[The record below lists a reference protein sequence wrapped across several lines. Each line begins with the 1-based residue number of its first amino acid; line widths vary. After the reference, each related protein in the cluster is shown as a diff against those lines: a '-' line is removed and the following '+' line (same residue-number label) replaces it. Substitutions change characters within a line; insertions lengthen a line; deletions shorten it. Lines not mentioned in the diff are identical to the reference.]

1 MRTRPGNDTV
11 GMHLDLWN
19 HVDYRT
25 FLKGW
30 FESQKEE
37 KSWVSYR
44 SLAAKLDM
52 DAGQLAKILHG
63 QRHLSAAL
71 LPKVITLLELE
82 GQEAEGFRH
91 LVHFTKARTASEI
104 RTHFEAFQAL
114 RHFQPTVV
122 ATPATAF
129 FADWRLPALRALLSF
144 HKWDGDW
151 AALGHRVTPVL
162 TARQAQE
169 GVDRLVELGFLKAVH
184 NGWEVA
190 DPFVTTGDAWKAESI
205 RAFQLQTLD
214 LAQHSLVN
222 HPKEIRDIST
232 LTLSIPRSGL
242 PALKEQ
248 IAKFRET
255 VLKMVKEMDE
265 PDLAVQLNLQLFPL
279 SLPEV
284 SP

>member
-1 MRTRPGNDTV
+1 
-11 GMHLDLWN
+11 MHPELWN

-30 FESQKEE
+30 FESQKQE

-44 SLAAKLDM
+44 SLATRLNM

-71 LPKVITLLELE
+71 LPKVIQLLELE
-82 GQEAEGFRH
+82 DQEAEGFRH

-114 RHFQPTVV
+114 RYFQSTVV

-129 FADWRLPALRALLSF
+129 FADWRLPALRALISF
-144 HKWDGDW
+144 HQWDGDW
-151 AALGHRVTPVL
+151 GALGRRITPSL
-162 TARQAQE
+162 TARQAQD
-169 GVDRLVELGFLKAVH
+169 GVERLVELGFLEATCT
-184 NGWEVA
+184 GWDVA

-205 RAFQLQTLD
+205 RAFQLQTLE
-214 LAQHSLVN
+214 LAEHSLVS
-222 HPKEIRDIST
+222 HSKEIRDIST

-242 PALKEQ
+242 PAIKEQ

-255 VLKMVKEMDE
+255 VLKMVKEMDN

-279 SLPEV
+279 SLPQE

>member
-1 MRTRPGNDTV
+1 
-11 GMHLDLWN
+11 MHPELWN

-25 FLKGW
+25 FLKEW
-30 FESQKEE
+30 FETTKRE

-52 DAGQLAKILHG
+52 DAGQLAKILNG
-63 QRHLSAAL
+63 QRHLSATL
-71 LPKVITLLELE
+71 LPKVIRLLGLE
-82 GQEAEGFRH
+82 DQEAEGFRH
-91 LVHFTKARTASEI
+91 LVHFSKARTAAEI

-122 ATPATAF
+122 AAPATAF

-144 HKWDGDW
+144 HKWDGDL
-151 AALGHRVTPVL
+151 AALGRCITPSL
-162 TARQAQE
+162 TARQARE
-169 GVDRLVELGFLKAVH
+169 GVERLVELGFLKPIPD
-184 NGWEVA
+184 GWEVA

-205 RAFQLQTLD
+205 RAFQLQTLE
-214 LAQHSLVN
+214 LAQHSLLH

-242 PALKEQ
+242 PVIREQ
-248 IAKFRET
+248 MAKFRET
-255 VLKMVKEMDE
+255 VLKLVKEMDE

-279 SLPEV
+279 SLPEA